1 MKDSGMLEWINAHQ
15 TMLGWLGLFSVIIF
29 VGTLILTPIIVTRIP
44 ADYFDH
50 RVPYPTRRKEQ
61 HQAIRLTLLLGK
73 NLLALTLIAGG
84 IAMLFLP
91 GQGLLTILIGVML
104 LDFPGKYVLERRI
117 VQQPKVLQTINWLR
131 AKGNRPPLH
140 IQPDDSSTS
149 DGQAYKP

>member
-1 MKDSGMLEWINAHQ
+1 MLEWINAHQ
-15 TMLGWLGLFSVIIF
+15 TMLGWLGVFSVIIF

-44 ADYFDH
+44 TDYFDH
-50 RVPYPTRRKEQ
+50 RVRHPTRRKEQ
-61 HQAIRLTLLLGK
+61 HQAIRLILLLGK

-104 LDFPGKYVLERRI
+104 LDFPGKYPIERRI
-117 VQQPKVLQTINWLR
+117 VQQPQVLQTINWLR

-140 IQPDDSSTS
+140 IQPANPSTL
-149 DGQAYKP
+149 DRQAYKP

>member
-1 MKDSGMLEWINAHQ
+1 MLEWINAHQ
-15 TMLGWLGLFSVIIF
+15 AMLWWLGLFSVITF
-29 VGTLILTPIIVTRIP
+29 MCTLTLTPIIVTCIP

-50 RVPYPTRRKEQ
+50 RRRSPTRRKEQ
-61 HQAIRLTLLLGK
+61 NQAIRLTLLLGK

-117 VQQPKVLQTINWLR
+117 VQQPKVLHTINWLR
-131 AKGNRPPLH
+131 AKSNRPPLH
-140 IQPDDSSTS
+140 IPADSSIL
-149 DGQAYKP
+149 DRQVCKPQ